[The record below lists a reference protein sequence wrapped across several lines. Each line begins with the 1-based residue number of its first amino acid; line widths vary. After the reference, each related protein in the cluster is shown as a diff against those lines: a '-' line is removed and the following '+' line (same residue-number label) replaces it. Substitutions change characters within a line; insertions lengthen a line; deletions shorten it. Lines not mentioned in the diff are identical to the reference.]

1 MPRGMSALRLK
12 QLLHRSIVR
21 HFSYKAPLI
30 FEKAVNYPLFRAS
43 ERRKCKIVLCFLRF
57 CIIIIQ
63 VY

>member
-30 FEKAVNYPLFRAS
+30 FEKAVNYWKDKQQTDIRIS
-43 ERRKCKIVLCFLRF
+43 E
-57 CIIIIQ
+57 IIW
-63 VY
+63 